1 MATFVVS
8 LSPSSLIAA
17 TMLLLGLLIA
27 NLEITG
33 AGPAGVCYGMMG
45 NNLPPAS
52 EVVALYKQ
60 HRIARMRIYDPDQRA
75 LQALRGSN
83 IELMIGVPN
92 GDLQSL
98 SNPSNANSWVQRNIK
113 SYWPDVKFRYIA
125 VGNEVSPNS
134 GTAQFVL
141 PAMRNVYNALASA
154 GLSQIKVSTAIDTT
168 LIGTSYPPSQGNFRD
183 DFRWYLDPII
193 WFLIDAKS
201 PVLANIYPYFAHIGN
216 PGSISLDYALFK
228 SPSVVVQDGNRGYQN
243 LFDAMLD
250 GLIAALGRAWG
261 GDLEVVISET
271 GWPSAGGVATT
282 VDNAA
287 TYVDKVI
294 RHVKNGTPMRPNRA
308 IETYIFAMFDENN
321 KEPAYEKH
329 FGQFYPNKQAKWP
342 LDFSGERIWDISAE
356 NNTSVYLSS
365 DM

>member
-1 MATFVVS
+1 
-8 LSPSSLIAA
+8 
-17 TMLLLGLLIA
+17 
-27 NLEITG
+27 
-33 AGPAGVCYGMMG
+33 MMG
-45 NNLPPAS
+45 NNFPPAS
-52 EVVALYKQ
+52 EVVALYQQNK
-60 HRIARMRIYDPDQRA
+60 IARMRIYDPDQRA

-134 GTAQFVL
+134 GIAQFVL
-141 PAMRNVYNALASA
+141 PATRNVYNALASA

-183 DFRWYLDPII
+183 DFRGYLDPII
-193 WFLIDAKS
+193 RFLIDAKS
-201 PVLANIYPYFAHIGN
+201 PVLANIYPYFGYIGN

-228 SPSVVVQDGNRGYQN
+228 SPSVVVQDGNLGYQN

-250 GLIAALGRAWG
+250 GLIAALGRARG

-294 RHVKNGTPMRPNRA
+294 RHVKKGTPMRPNKA
-308 IETYIFAMFDENN
+308 LETYIFAMFDENN
-321 KEPAYEKH
+321 KEAAYEKH